1 MKYIFYNLLLFYFFI
16 NKTFAQNLRLSGY
29 IKDSVE
35 INSKLSKSVIN
46 INYNQN
52 ILADESGKFELR
64 LPAGKV
70 IISVRHIGYMPYRKT
85 IDLQKDTELT
95 IYLNE
100 IARDLDQITV
110 AAKSLEENIKRP
122 IMGVSTLSI
131 KTLQRLPSALGEVDL
146 LRGLQMLPGVTS
158 VGEASNGV
166 NVRGGTTDQNLM
178 LLDGAPIFNPTHM
191 FGLFSAFP
199 SDALSSFDLYK
210 GNIPARYGGR
220 TAAVLDVT
228 MANPNLNK
236 LSGQISAGIVSE
248 RIKLNIPIIKDKLG
262 IIISGRLAI
271 NDWLLPIIS
280 ADLSA
285 IKAKFGD
292 GAAKLFFK
300 VNDKS
305 TISFSTYYS
314 HDFLQT
320 KLLGSINDIN
330 STSTQF
336 DYQTQNFSGKW
347 FRTFGKK
354 LNMQFFGVSSYYSPK
369 TLLPELG
376 SKNKVI
382 INQNI
387 NYKQGKINFNYQL
400 KNHIVEFGTD
410 IIEYRINPGELIPGS
425 STSVNAIKTAHEKAI
440 ETGFFISD
448 EINLSKSITVSAG
461 LRYSMFANFGPTVVR
476 KYADPAFRSD
486 YNITDSTV
494 YNAAQKI
501 KNYGGFEPRFGVNIQ
516 LNSNSSIK
524 LAVNQMRQYLQ
535 VISNTTTPIPTSRWK
550 TSDTYVKPQFGL
562 LYSLGYFRNFYDNI
576 YELTTE
582 AYYRQTDNIV
592 DYKPGAN
599 FLLKNDIETELL
611 QGKNKAYGL
620 ELMVSKRKGELSGW
634 VNYTF
639 SRSQNLVN
647 EGIRYLQR
655 INNGQWYNTNY
666 DRPHTFNAALI
677 INQGKIHDF
686 SFNFTYSSGRPFTS
700 PSAYIQSNANT
711 YPYYN
716 LRNNSRIPAYNR
728 LDFAWNIYNPIN
740 KDRKIKGHWTFS
752 MYNLYGRKNAYSV
765 YYRSEG
771 RVTNPYKLVI
781 FGAPIPSLSYNVKF

>member
-1 MKYIFYNLLLFYFFI
+1 MKIFITVSFI
-16 NKTFAQNLRLSGY
+16 IFLNIVAFTQKFRIVGTV
-29 IKDSVE
+29 KDSIE
-35 INSKLSKSVIN
+35 TNIKLTKAVIN
-46 INYNQN
+46 INYNLN
-52 ILADESGKFELR
+52 ILTDENGKFELKV
-64 LPAGKV
+64 PSGKV
-70 IISVRHIGYMPYRKT
+70 TIAVRHIGYKPFRKT
-85 IDLQKDTELT
+85 LNIDKDVELV

-100 IARDLDQITV
+100 ISRDLDQITV
-110 AAKSLEENIKRP
+110 TAKSLDENIKRP
-122 IMGVSTLSI
+122 IMGVSSI
-131 KTLQRLPSALGEVDL
+131 SMKTLQRLPSALGEVDI

-210 GNIPARYGGR
+210 GNIPARFGGR

-228 MANPNLNK
+228 MANPDLSK
-236 LSGQISAGIVSE
+236 FSGQISAGIVSQ
-248 RIKLNIPIIKDKLG
+248 RIKLNIPILKDKLG
-262 IIISGRLAI
+262 IIISGRIAP
-271 NDWLLPIIS
+271 NDWLLPILS

-292 GAAKLFFK
+292 GAAKVFYK
-300 VNDKS
+300 INDKN
-305 TISFSTYYS
+305 TLSFSTYYS
-314 HDFLQT
+314 RDFLQT

-354 LNMQFFGVSSYYSPK
+354 LNMQLVGVSSYYSPK

-376 SKNKVI
+376 SKNKVVI
-382 INQNI
+382 DQNI

-400 KNHIVEFGTD
+400 KKQLFEFGAD
-410 IIEYRINPGELIPGS
+410 ITKYTINPGELIPGTS
-425 STSVNAIKTAHEKAI
+425 KSVNAIKTTQEKAI
-440 ETGFFISD
+440 ETGFFLSD
-448 EINLSKSITVSAG
+448 EINLTKNITLSAG
-461 LRYSMFANFGPTVVR
+461 VRYSSFYTVGPVAVR
-476 KYADPAFRSD
+476 NYEDPAAKSD
-486 YNITDSTV
+486 DSVTDSTV
-494 YNAAQKI
+494 FASGQKI
-501 KNYGGFEPRFGVNIQ
+501 KTYGGFEPRFGLNIQ
-516 LNSNSSIK
+516 LNSQSSVK
-524 LAVNQMRQYLQ
+524 LAINQMRQYLQ
-535 VISNTTTPIPTSRWK
+535 IVSNTTTPIPTSRWK
-550 TSDTYVKPQFGL
+550 TSDTFIKPQIAL

-576 YELTTE
+576 YELTAE
-582 AYYRQTDNIV
+582 AYYRQTDNVV

-599 FLLKNDIETELL
+599 FLLKNNIETELL
-611 QGKNKAYGL
+611 QGQNKSYGI
-620 ELMVSKRKGELSGW
+620 ELMLSKRKGELSGW
-634 VNYTF
+634 INYTY
-639 SRSQNLVN
+639 SRSQNQVD
-647 EGIRYLQR
+647 EGLRYTQR
-655 INNGQWYNTNY
+655 INEGKWYNTNF

-686 SFNFTYSSGRPFTS
+686 SFNFTYSSGRPFTA
-700 PSAYIQSNANT
+700 PSAYIQSGPNT
-711 YPYYN
+711 YPYYS
-716 LRNNSRIPAYNR
+716 LRNNSRIPNYHR

-740 KDRKIKGHWTFS
+740 KDKKFKGHWTFS
-752 MYNLYGRKNAYSV
+752 LYNLYGRKNAYSV